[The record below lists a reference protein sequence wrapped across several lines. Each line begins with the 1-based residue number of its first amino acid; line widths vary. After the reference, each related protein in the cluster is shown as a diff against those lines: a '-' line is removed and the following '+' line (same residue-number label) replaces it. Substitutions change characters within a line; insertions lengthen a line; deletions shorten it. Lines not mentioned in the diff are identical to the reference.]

1 MKARNWFLVILFS
14 IVLGASGSAGNQFDV
29 PARIVQAWLAFE
41 NFGPNDFNGSGIR
54 NFYSDSQ
61 GNGDKPETLSLRTA
75 AQISGHKIWSSKG
88 PHSDYILYWPEK
100 ETRFGHYN
108 PAFVRWAI
116 NNMVPGYNWGLRWVR
131 PIMQPIYD
139 THFRRLAR
147 IFWISYRII
156 QPRIESVAGKYQG
169 WCKRGNWGLQ
179 RAISFK
185 DGRQDYVPSKALV
198 PGEDKYY
205 RTTHMEM
212 AASWWARR
220 QIDGTFSLFVEGL
233 RRLLKTYDPDFWN
246 IDLGY
251 LPRSVRVETYWN

>member
-1 MKARNWFLVILFS
+1 
-14 IVLGASGSAGNQFDV
+14 
-29 PARIVQAWLAFE
+29 
-41 NFGPNDFNGSGIR
+41 
-54 NFYSDSQ
+54 
-61 GNGDKPETLSLRTA
+61 
-75 AQISGHKIWSSKG
+75 
-88 PHSDYILYWPEK
+88 
-100 ETRFGHYN
+100 
-108 PAFVRWAI
+108 
-116 NNMVPGYNWGLRWVR
+116 
-131 PIMQPIYD
+131 MQPIYD

-156 QPRIESVAGKYQG
+156 QPRIENVAGKYQS
-169 WCKRGNWGLQ
+169 WCNRGNWGLH

-185 DGRQDYVPSKALV
+185 DGRQDYVPSRALI
-198 PGEDKYY
+198 PGEDSYY

-220 QIDGTFSLFVEGL
+220 QIDGTFPPFVEGL